1 MVNST
6 LEEDDL
12 WYFGDRKNL
21 KRRYMNKNL
30 VVDKKKNKKQ
40 EPCIFYIVDAVKKKE
55 SNTYIL

>member
-30 VVDKKKNKKQ
+30 VYCRWCQ
-40 EPCIFYIVDAVKKKE
+40 KE
-55 SNTYIL
+55 RELNTYIL

>member
-30 VVDKKKNKKQ
+30 VVDKKKTKNKNLVY
-40 EPCIFYIVDAVKKKE
+40 F
-55 SNTYIL
+55 IL